1 MRFHRRYYLCA
12 LVCAC
17 AAQVRAA
24 ELKGKVIDPSG
35 LPVSGAQVAAIT
47 PLGVVT
53 QQITDDKGSFDIY
66 VSPLYEDLMLRVT
79 AAGFSTA
86 TVSIAASAIDTPA
99 SMQGSSVSVISS
111 HDLRERNEAQAF
123 DLLRETPGVVLE

>member
-1 MRFHRRYYLCA
+1 MQFHKRFYLCA

-24 ELKGKVIDPSG
+24 ELKGIVIDPSG
-35 LPVSGAQVAAIT
+35 LPVAGAQVAVFT

-53 QQITDDKGSFDIY
+53 QQITDDKGAFDIY
-66 VSPLYEDLMLRVT
+66 VSPLYENVMLRVT

-86 TVSIAASAIDTPA
+86 TVSMAASRI
-99 SMQGSSVSVISS
+99 Q
-111 HDLRERNEAQAF
+111 LRLAPQTDSIRVA
-123 DLLRETPGVVLE
+123 